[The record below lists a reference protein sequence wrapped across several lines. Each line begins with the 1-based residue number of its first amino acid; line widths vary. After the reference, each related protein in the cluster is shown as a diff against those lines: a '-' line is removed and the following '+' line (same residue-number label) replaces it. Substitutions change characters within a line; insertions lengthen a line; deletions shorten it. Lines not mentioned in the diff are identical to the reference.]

1 MIAAANRFTLVD
13 ARGEPLVADP
23 PRMRRELNHA
33 IDRRLLNRPRE
44 IQARFDAAQNS
55 DEFVNYWSAADHYD
69 ADSAHSKCVRDR
81 LVSRSRYEVGNNGY
95 VDGIVQTHANF
106 LVGVGPNLRM
116 KTHSV
121 AFNRKVEWAWR
132 TWSKRALLRRKLWCM
147 AHAKV
152 QDGESFGVLRM
163 NPGLRHRIKLDV
175 CPIETEQC
183 QTPGLPG
190 NMPGRIDGIRFDAF
204 GNPVIYDVLPLHPGS
219 NFMTS
224 IQQPEPVPAK
234 WMLHWFQLRRPGQH
248 RSVPEFRS
256 TLNVGAGSRRWRE
269 ATVAAAE
276 TAADLSVMFETD
288 LVGNDGADPLT
299 AMSSLPFQKR
309 MAVASPFGWK
319 AKQLEA
325 KHPNAQYEAFHRA
338 QLNEQARP
346 KNMPYNIA
354 ACDSSSYNFASGK
367 LDHQTYFGSIDCER
381 EDADDLVLDKIFD
394 LWFEIAALVYGWDL
408 SEVADDLDDEGIPA
422 HDFDWPQHPVA
433 DAEGEANARD
443 TDLKNGTTAPSR
455 VCASQGVDYE
465 DYVAQAAEDYGVTV
479 EEFKAVL
486 LRNNFMAAFHNQPAD
501 QAKPPAAAVSK
512 RRRRAARKAVSQ
524 GAAAHA

>member
-1 MIAAANRFTLVD
+1 MIAAAKRFTLVD
-13 ARGEPLVADP
+13 SRGEPLIAEA
-23 PRMRRELNHA
+23 PRMRRELDHDV
-33 IDRRLLNRPRE
+33 DRRLHNRRPRE

-55 DEFVNYWSAADHYD
+55 DEFINYWSAADHYD

-106 LVGVGPNLRM
+106 LVGVGPKLRM
-116 KTHSV
+116 RTRSV
-121 AFNRKVEWAWR
+121 DFNRQVERAWR
-132 TWSKRALLRRKLWCM
+132 AWAKRVQLRRKLWCM

-152 QDGESFGVLRM
+152 QDGEAFGVLRV
-163 NPGLRHRIKLDV
+163 NPALRNRVQLDIAL
-175 CPIETEQC
+175 IETEQC

-190 NMPGRIDGIRFDAF
+190 NFSGKIDGIRFDAF
-204 GNPVIYDVLPLHPGS
+204 GNAVEYDVLRQHPGS
-219 NFMTS
+219 ALLTVF
-224 IQQPEPVPAK
+224 QKPEPIAAK
-234 WMLHWFQLRRPGQH
+234 WMLHWFLLRRPGQH
-248 RSVPEFRS
+248 RAIPEFRS

-269 ATVAAAE
+269 ATVGAAE

-381 EDADDLVLDKIFD
+381 EDANDLVLDKVFD
-394 LWFEIAALVYGWDL
+394 LWFELAALVYGWDL
-408 SEVADDLDDEGIPA
+408 TEVADDLDDEVPS
-422 HDFDWPQHPVA
+422 HDWDWPQHPIA

-443 TDLKNGTTAPSR
+443 TNLKNGTLSPSED
-455 VCASQGVDYE
+455 CSNQGLDFE
-465 DYVAQAAEDYGVTV
+465 DHIDQLAQDYGVTV
-479 EEFKAVL
+479 EEMKAAL
-486 LRNNFMAAFHNQPAD
+486 LRNNLAAAFINSGT
-501 QAKPPAAAVSK
+501 PPAASPSK
-512 RRRRAARKAVSQ
+512 RRRQAARKAVSQ